1 MKVKVV
7 VNGYGTIGKRVAD
20 AIRLQPDMEL
30 IGVAK
35 TSPNYEAFAAVK
47 KGIRLFVPETEL
59 ERFKSAGIPVAG
71 TIEEMLRQADVV
83 VDATPNGVGAEYKPK
98 YQELGK
104 KAIFQGGE
112 KADVAEVSFSALCNY
127 DEAVNKNYV
136 RVVSCNTTGMLRVL
150 CTLNKKVAPIVKARG
165 VVVRRAADPK
175 EVKKGPINSIVL
187 DSASVP
193 SHHAKD
199 VQTVFKGLDIVTM
212 ALVVPT
218 TLMHVHTM
226 HITFSSPVKKEEVV
240 NALLDTPR
248 IVAVQSKKTG
258 VASTA
263 EAIEYVRDLGRY
275 RNDLPEVLVFE
286 DSIYTNGNELMLIY
300 AVHQESIVVPENID
314 AIRAM
319 TGSASAEE
327 SIKITNAT
335 LQIMKG
341 RLIE

>member
-30 IGVAK
+30 VGVAK

-47 KGIRLFVPETEL
+47 KGIRLFAPEAEL

-71 TIEEMLRQADVV
+71 TIDEMLKQADVV

-98 YQELGK
+98 YQELGR

-150 CTLNKKVAPIVKARG
+150 CTLNKRVAPIVKVRG

-175 EVKKGPINSIVL
+175 EVKRGPINSIVL

-226 HITFSSPVKKEEVV
+226 HITFSSPVKKDEVA
-240 NALLDTPR
+240 NAILDTPR
-248 IVAVQSKKTG
+248 IVTVQSKKSG
-258 VASTA
+258 VTSTA

-319 TGSASAEE
+319 TGLAGAEE

-341 RLIE
+341 RLVE